1 MLKLA
6 IFGAQSIALGV
17 CKAIQELYKDFKV
30 TGFLVS
36 SKAGNP
42 DTLAGLP
49 VYEIGDFQEKKICV
63 LIATPEDIQEGI
75 VGMLEEQ
82 GFHNHICVDSEK
94 ESALM
99 EKYYT
104 QIRAIQSLHGLQTGD
119 SI

>member
-1 MLKLA
+1 MLKIA
-6 IFGAQSIALGV
+6 IFGAQSIALGAY
-17 CKAIQELYKDFKV
+17 KAVRELYKDFEV
-30 TGFLVS
+30 IGFLVS

-49 VYEIGDFQEKKICV
+49 VYELENFQEKNVCI

-75 VGMLEEQ
+75 VRMLEEQ

-99 EKYYT
+99 EMYYT
-104 QIRAIQSLHGLQTGD
+104 RIGAFRSLHSQ
-119 SI
+119 

>member
-1 MLKLA
+1 MLKIA
-6 IFGAQSIALGV
+6 IFGAQSIALGAY
-17 CKAIQELYKDFKV
+17 KAVRELYEDFDII
-30 TGFLVS
+30 GFLVS

-49 VYEIGDFQEKKICV
+49 VYELGSFKEKKVCV

-75 VGMLEEQ
+75 VRMLEEQ

-94 ESALM
+94 ESSLM

-104 QIRAIQSLHGLQTGD
+104 RIGAFRSLHGL
-119 SI
+119 

>member
-1 MLKLA
+1 MKIV
-6 IFGAQSIALGV
+6 IFGAQSIALGTY
-17 CKAIQELYKDFKV
+17 KAVQELYKDFEV
-30 TGFLVS
+30 IGFLVS

-49 VYEIGDFQEKKICV
+49 VYELENFQEKKACI

-75 VGMLEEQ
+75 VRMLEEQ

-99 EKYYT
+99 EKYYAR
-104 QIRAIQSLHGLQTGD
+104 IGVIKSLHGL
-119 SI
+119 

>member
-1 MLKLA
+1 MLKIA
-6 IFGAQSIALGV
+6 IFGAQSIALGT
-17 CKAIQELYKDFKV
+17 CKAVRELYKDFEV
-30 TGFLVS
+30 IGFLVS

-49 VYEIGDFQEKKICV
+49 VYELENFQEKNVCI

-75 VGMLEEQ
+75 VRMLEEQ

-104 QIRAIQSLHGLQTGD
+104 RIGAFKSLHDL
-119 SI
+119 

>member
-1 MLKLA
+1 MKIV
-6 IFGAQSIALGV
+6 IFGAQSIALGAY
-17 CKAIQELYKDFKV
+17 KAVRELYRDFEV
-30 TGFLVS
+30 IGFLVS

-49 VYEIGDFQEKKICV
+49 VYELENFQERKVCI
-63 LIATPEDIQEGI
+63 LIAMPEDIQEG
-75 VGMLEEQ
+75 VVRMLEEQ

-104 QIRAIQSLHGLQTGD
+104 RIGAVKSLHGL
-119 SI
+119 